1 MPSDTKPKL
10 SIRFGLGAIKAVGF
24 NMTEN
29 AVKERVENG
38 KFKDIYDFSER
49 LDPKTINKKSIE
61 ALSKAGAFDCL
72 HDNRHQIANSFDVL
86 SSYAAQK
93 HEAASSNQMSLFC
106 GTPEADVKPELK
118 KVEKWTKIERL
129 QKEFEAFGFF
139 LNEHPTD
146 DHVPALRR
154 RGVIFSDKLE
164 RDELGDNS
172 LVKMSGVIAGSKH
185 RSGPRGRFAYLTI
198 SDYLG
203 IFEAMIFDEN
213 FNTDFFANNAHL
225 KNKFF
230 ILLLVVTTINF
241 AQTAR
246 KYSNEFL
253 NIGAGAKGLAMGGA
267 QVASVA
273 DATAGYW
280 NPAGLTE
287 IKEHTVA
294 SLMHAEY
301 FAGIGKYDYASIAMP
316 LDDPTVV
323 TRSLGFSLIR
333 FAVDDIPNT
342 LFLVEPDGSVNYN
355 NIRSFSSAD
364 YALLVSYGQVIFSD
378 ENRTFSFGANAKVV
392 HRSVGSFAKAWGLGI
407 DAGLQYRTSRFNVG
421 LMAKDV
427 TTTFNAW
434 NFSFTD
440 KSCEDHED
448 YS

>member
-1 MPSDTKPKL
+1 MS
-10 SIRFGLGAIKAVGF
+10 
-24 NMTEN
+24 NMTYSRICVLAVVCLWVSN
-29 AVKERVENG
+29 A
-38 KFKDIYDFSER
+38 S
-49 LDPKTINKKSIE
+49 
-61 ALSKAGAFDCL
+61 
-72 HDNRHQIANSFDVL
+72 
-86 SSYAAQK
+86 AQ
-93 HEAASSNQMSLFC
+93 F
-106 GTPEADVKPELK
+106 
-118 KVEKWTKIERL
+118 
-129 QKEFEAFGFF
+129 
-139 LNEHPTD
+139 
-146 DHVPALRR
+146 
-154 RGVIFSDKLE
+154 
-164 RDELGDNS
+164 
-172 LVKMSGVIAGSKH
+172 
-185 RSGPRGRFAYLTI
+185 
-198 SDYLG
+198 
-203 IFEAMIFDEN
+203 
-213 FNTDFFANNAHL
+213 
-225 KNKFF
+225 
-230 ILLLVVTTINF
+230 
-241 AQTAR
+241 R

-253 NIGAGAKGLAMGGA
+253 NIGAGARGLGMGGA

-287 IKEHTVA
+287 IKEHPVA

-440 KSCEDHED
+440 KEKEVLYLTNNDIPVKSTELTAPRLVLGASYFAELSENLGLNAELNMDLSFDGKRNVLFSSSTVNMDPRAGVELEYKKQLFGRLGVYNFQQGMKDGDSTNLKKVWIYQPGLGVGFKLKNVEID
-448 YS
+448 YAFTNLANQSNPLYTHIFSLKFNLVRKENTY